1 MFKKQFLEGKW
12 LHSFYIWII
21 SNGLSKL
28 GQPCQGR
35 AKKIPSMIF
44 FLKRNYD
51 QLRKRKAIISVSFIY
66 GITYIAINN
75 KDILIISTTVGMQV
89 PLQ

>member
-1 MFKKQFLEGKW
+1 
-12 LHSFYIWII
+12 
-21 SNGLSKL
+21 
-28 GQPCQGR
+28 
-35 AKKIPSMIF
+35 MIF

-89 PLQ
+89 ALQWKTVTFFPPKKYNVPIYHLDMKSRL

>member
-1 MFKKQFLEGKW
+1 
-12 LHSFYIWII
+12 
-21 SNGLSKL
+21 
-28 GQPCQGR
+28 
-35 AKKIPSMIF
+35 MIF

-89 PLQ
+89 ALQWKTVTYFSPKKVQRAYISSGHEEQALNGEIPAADK